1 MGLVKLA
8 LNRDIATKA
17 AGIFFHRATR
27 RAKGKVAE
35 KMAVSAAAATA
46 GVGAEM
52 AVKQTGRIA
61 EKRLDENNNSSERW
75 SLIGMFVPDS
85 AMQKIG
91 EFVLYMNPVNIGS
104 KIAGA
109 AIDATGRVAEK
120 TAGLVSRKA
129 AMRFR
134 IARMTAKRKVNRI
147 GRFNMSK
154 RRHKRLAGQVAKGL
168 DIAVAAAE
176 TVGLGGANIA
186 GRVGAKVTT
195 KVASSGF
202 RWMARN
208 AAKRAARETVR
219 RSIGRTTI
227 KAAAKVA

>member
-1 MGLVKLA
+1 MGLVKMVLKSDVLTRA
-8 LNRDIATKA
+8 G
-17 AGIFFHRATR
+17 GIFFHRATR
-27 RAKGKVAE
+27 RAKGKISE

-61 EKRLDENNNSSERW
+61 ENRLDENNNSSERW
-75 SLIGMFVPDS
+75 SLIGMFIPDS

-91 EFVLYMNPVNIGS
+91 EFVLYLNPVNIGS